1 MNSDY
6 NFMFKQI
13 IVGDSGKFFIIIA
26 GVGKSCLL
34 MQFAENKFY
43 DHTESTLGVE
53 FGYKTIRVSD

>member
-6 NFMFKQI
+6 NYMFKQI
-13 IVGDSGKFFIIIA
+13 IVGDSSKLISPII

-43 DHTESTLGVE
+43 DHTESTVGVE